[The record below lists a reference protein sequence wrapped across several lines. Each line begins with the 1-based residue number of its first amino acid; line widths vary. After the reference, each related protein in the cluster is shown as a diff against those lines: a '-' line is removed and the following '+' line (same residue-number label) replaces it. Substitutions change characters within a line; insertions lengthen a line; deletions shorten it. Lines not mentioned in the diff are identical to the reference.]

1 MVPTW
6 CGASQGPHRTG
17 DLSVAAATLGRM
29 TSSPATPGVRDR
41 GPDHHLITH
50 VTLRVALAGVAL
62 AILAAVVVDRV
73 QRGCLLTSISAYWWT
88 DARPVLVGGL
98 VAIGVALVAYSGST
112 WTENLLLDLA
122 GVLAPVVAFAPT
134 VLEPGDAAC
143 LGVPFPA
150 PYDASVADVALLV
163 YLGALVVGTGAT
175 YLASAAV
182 RRQLGPLTAPQ
193 RLARLVGLGAAT
205 VLVAGLVG
213 WRLLDP
219 RFAAHVH
226 FPAAATMFVL
236 LTGVVAGRTEPVSR
250 LTARWDLYR
259 DDDADRAG
267 RRSWQRFP
275 YGRCYAVVAVVMVLT
290 LVAVVPVSL
299 LGWWDHAVIAAEV
312 VLLLAFLVFWLL
324 QTVQLRLLAPT
335 GGIEAQG
342 DQGSK
347 R

>member
-1 MVPTW
+1 
-6 CGASQGPHRTG
+6 
-17 DLSVAAATLGRM
+17 M
-29 TSSPATPGVRDR
+29 TSSPPGPPARDR
-41 GPDHHLITH
+41 GPDHELITT

-62 AILAAVVVDRV
+62 AILAAVVVDRA

-88 DARPVLVGGL
+88 DSRPVLVGGL

-134 VLEPGDAAC
+134 VLEPGDAGC
-143 LGVPFPA
+143 LGVPFPVA
-150 PYDASVADVALLV
+150 YDVSATDDALLV
-163 YLGALVVGTGAT
+163 YLGALVLGTGAT

-182 RRQLGPLTAPQ
+182 RRDLGPLTVSQ
-193 RLARLVGLGAAT
+193 RRARLVGLGAAT

-259 DDDADRAG
+259 DDLDRAG

-275 YGRCYAVVAVVMVLT
+275 YGRTYAVVAVVMAAT
-290 LVAVVPVSL
+290 LVAVVPASL

-335 GGIEAQG
+335 VAVSRRTRA
-342 DQGSK
+342 QGSK

>member
-1 MVPTW
+1 
-6 CGASQGPHRTG
+6 
-17 DLSVAAATLGRM
+17 
-29 TSSPATPGVRDR
+29 
-41 GPDHHLITH
+41 
-50 VTLRVALAGVAL
+50 VAL

-150 PYDASVADVALLV
+150 AYDASVADLALLV
-163 YLGALVVGTGAT
+163 YLGALVLGTGAT

-182 RRQLGPLTAPQ
+182 RRQLGPLTAAQ
-193 RLARLVGLGAAT
+193 RRARLVGLGAAT

-213 WRLLDP
+213 WRVLDP

-259 DDDADRAG
+259 DDVEPVG
-267 RRSWQRFP
+267 LRSWQRFP
-275 YGRCYAVVAVVMVLT
+275 YGRCYAVVAVVMVVT
-290 LVAVVPVSL
+290 LVSVVPVSL
-299 LGWWDHAVIAAEV
+299 LGWWDHVVIAAEV

-324 QTVQLRLLAPT
+324 QTVQLRLVAPT
-335 GGIEAQG
+335 TGIDA
-342 DQGSK
+342 QGSK